1 MQRLSQAVDWIGAVL
16 QGRDQAITGA
26 CIDTRVLQPGQL
38 FIALPG
44 SRVDGHEFVRKAA
57 ALGASGALVSRPLDI
72 DFPQL
77 VVPDVLVALQ
87 ALAAAWRQEWARMGA
102 GQLVGVTGS
111 NGKTSVKTML
121 ATVLGGCA
129 KTFATPGNL
138 NNHIGVP
145 LCLLNVRP
153 EHRYAVI
160 EMGANHAGEIAA
172 LAGWAKPDVGLV
184 NNAGDAHLEGFG
196 SRDGVAAAKGEMFT
210 ALGAEGVAVINADD
224 LYNPLWRELAGQR
237 KAVTFG
243 RAASADVRAADEHN
257 ALAEQRFTLT
267 MGGQGA
273 DVRLPLPGRHSV
285 MNALAAA
292 AVAHALGLDVAT
304 IAAGLA
310 RVSPVS
316 GRLQA
321 HTLPGGVS
329 LINDAYNAN
338 PASLLAA
345 IDVLA
350 ASAPPRHLV
359 LGDMAEIGAGAA
371 RAHSDAGEAA
381 RARGIEWLW
390 GCGPLSR
397 HAVEAFGDGARHFD
411 EPLAL
416 AGELASVLGDHGTV
430 LVKGSRSAGMERVV
444 HQLKG
449 EA

>member
-16 QGRDQAITGA
+16 QGRDQAVTGA

-87 ALAAAWRQEWARMGA
+87 TLAAAWRQEWARMGA

-224 LYNPLWRELAGQR
+224 PYNPLWRELAGQR
-237 KAVTFG
+237 QAVTFG
-243 RAASADVRAADEHN
+243 RAEGADVRAADEHN
-257 ALAEQRFTLT
+257 ALVEQRFTLS

-371 RAHSDAGEAA
+371 RAHSDAGEVA

>member
-16 QGRDQAITGA
+16 QGRDQAVTGA

-87 ALAAAWRQEWARMGA
+87 TLAVAWRQEWARMGA

-160 EMGANHAGEIAA
+160 EMGANHAGEIAT
-172 LAGWAKPDVGLV
+172 LADWAEPDVGLV

-224 LYNPLWRELAGQR
+224 PYNPLWRELAGQR

-243 RAASADVRAADEHN
+243 RAEGADVRAANEHN

-267 MGGQGA
+267 VGGLGA

-371 RAHSDAGEAA
+371 RAHSDAGDAA
-381 RARGIEWLW
+381 RARGIERLW

>member
-16 QGRDQAITGA
+16 QGRDQAVTGA

-196 SRDGVAAAKGEMFT
+196 SRDGVAVAKGEMFT

-224 LYNPLWRELAGQR
+224 PYNPLWRELAGQR

-243 RAASADVRAADEHN
+243 RAEGADVRAANEHN

-267 MGGQGA
+267 VGGQGA
-273 DVRLPLPGRHSV
+273 DVCLPLPGRHSV

-321 HTLPGGVS
+321 HTLPGGVC

-371 RAHSDAGEAA
+371 RAHSDAGDAA
-381 RARGIEWLW
+381 RARGIERLW

>member
-16 QGRDQAITGA
+16 QGRDQAVTGA

-72 DFPQL
+72 DFPQI

-224 LYNPLWRELAGQR
+224 PYNPLWRELAGQR
-237 KAVTFG
+237 TAVTFG
-243 RAASADVRAADEHN
+243 RAEGADVRAADEHN
-257 ALAEQRFTLT
+257 ALVEQRFTLS

-371 RAHSDAGEAA
+371 RAHSDAGEVA
-381 RARGIEWLW
+381 RARGIERLW

>member
-1 MQRLSQAVDWIGAVL
+1 MQRLSQAVGWIGAVL
-16 QGRDQAITGA
+16 QGRDQAVTGA

-87 ALAAAWRQEWARMGA
+87 TLAVAWRQEWARMGA

-160 EMGANHAGEIAA
+160 EMGANHAGEIAT
-172 LAGWAKPDVGLV
+172 LAGWAEPDVGLV

-224 LYNPLWRELAGQR
+224 PYNPLWRELAGQR

-243 RAASADVRAADEHN
+243 RAEGADVRAANEHN

-267 MGGQGA
+267 VGGQGA

-371 RAHSDAGEAA
+371 RAHSDAGDAA
-381 RARGIEWLW
+381 RARGIERLW

>member
-16 QGRDQAITGA
+16 QGRDQAVTGA

-87 ALAAAWRQEWARMGA
+87 TLAVAWRQEWARMGA

-160 EMGANHAGEIAA
+160 EMGANHAGEIAT
-172 LAGWAKPDVGLV
+172 LAGWAEPDVGLV

-224 LYNPLWRELAGQR
+224 PYNPLWRELAGQR

-243 RAASADVRAADEHN
+243 RAEGADVRAANEHN

-267 MGGQGA
+267 VGGQGA

-371 RAHSDAGEAA
+371 RAHSDAGDAA
-381 RARGIEWLW
+381 RARGIERLW